1 MLLSTRTGLHWRKSR
16 IVAEDGNHPEGW
28 EMQGVV
34 GFEPDPWKPP
44 CSMCAFWERYC
55 PDPSSSAVSLTTE
68 GRQPKTQLLHG
79 PPFEHGLENGYQEHC
94 VASYMLPSKH
104 GNRHCIFAT
113 VGVKTLVLGFFFAV
127 LHLHFGEEKKKVFS
141 CSSWNHRTQQVLE
154 AHKDVPVWAILV
166 VMNQGLHKA
175 PEFLLWDSE
184 RQPSAQRSILL
195 FLCLPGTWGKEI
207 VTFSVSLVERKC
219 ESINRGCPLNKI
231 SSSYNFRNKIIIRPL
246 PFYAVPDLNF
256 KMPMANT

>member
-113 VGVKTLVLGFFFAV
+113 VGVKTLVLGVFFRCASFTFWRRKKKSVFLFLLKSQNTTGTGGSQRCASLSHPGSDEPRTTQSTRIFAV
-127 LHLHFGEEKKKVFS
+127 RFWKATICSEEHFALFMPSRHLGKGDCDLLSF
-141 CSSWNHRTQQVLE
+141 SSWEEMWKH
-154 AHKDVPVWAILV
+154 
-166 VMNQGLHKA
+166 
-175 PEFLLWDSE
+175 
-184 RQPSAQRSILL
+184 
-195 FLCLPGTWGKEI
+195 
-207 VTFSVSLVERKC
+207 
-219 ESINRGCPLNKI
+219 
-231 SSSYNFRNKIIIRPL
+231 
-246 PFYAVPDLNF
+246 
-256 KMPMANT
+256 